1 MAHLPALSVTRVLTA
16 CSTALA
22 LLSGCASDPA
32 YIAPSAIRSHA
43 EHSDLERAATAL
55 RAGKGPEARALLARE
70 LRVRPDDGYLH
81 LLNGLTYQV
90 ESSSPQAL
98 ELAQVG
104 YDAAARFADGYYW
117 SEYCEGD
124 LELAHRRYPA
134 AAERFARAIREDP
147 TRPEAFDGLA
157 TAAYLAGD
165 LEVAWLAS
173 RHALAV
179 APDDP
184 AALRIAVFVAAASG
198 DATLYSEA
206 FDRARAVAATRTR
219 IEQQRPRLE
228 GMRRTAA
235 FAAANAIPGNIGVA
249 QAGNGPAPAS
259 SAQGSTAA
267 AAEGA
272 AAPSVDRTQLMIE
285 VTLLLS
291 QGSQTRNIGINL
303 LDGLSVQ
310 FSGQKTTH
318 RDNSVIPVTTQQTV
332 TSALNLPQITYS
344 LNLFN
349 TRQDY
354 YEVIAR
360 PSLVA
365 SLGQE
370 SQFFIGRTV
379 SVGVSGVNLGTVQPI
394 DVGTSVKVNPIEI
407 TDKGAKF
414 RIDVARSFFTNDIGG
429 NFQQQLTTFKQTVG
443 ATVEVDFGRTLILS
457 GLYEGV
463 NVGSS
468 SKVPLL
474 GDVPILDSLT
484 NSRIHTVN
492 QDAALVLVTPKA
504 TGTIAAAPAEFRGEQ
519 LRQLMEL
526 WDRMIEPRAGLEAI
540 IGTLQHRMQ
549 HFRPLAGDVPLPS
562 PTQQPVMAAL
572 LDDTLRRVE

>member
-1 MAHLPALSVTRVLTA
+1 MALRRHPRVTTGLTA
-16 CSTALA
+16 CSAALA
-22 LLSGCASDPA
+22 LLGGCASDPA
-32 YIAPSAIRSHA
+32 SLGPSASRGHG

-124 LELAHRRYPA
+124 LELAHRRYAA

-173 RHALAV
+173 RRALAV
-179 APDDP
+179 APNDP
-184 AALRIAVFVAAASG
+184 AALRIGVFVAAASG
-198 DATLYSEA
+198 DATLYSAA
-206 FDRARAVAATRTR
+206 FDRARSVAATRR
-219 IEQQRPRLE
+219 SVEQQLPRLE
-228 GMRRTAA
+228 GLRRTAA
-235 FAAANAIPGNIGVA
+235 FAAANTSPANIVLA
-249 QAGNGPAPAS
+249 QAGNGSPAPGPS
-259 SAQGSTAA
+259 SAAGTTA
-267 AAEGA
+267 
-272 AAPSVDRTQLMIE
+272 PTVDRNQLMIE

-365 SLGQE
+365 SVGQE

-443 ATVEVDFGRTLILS
+443 ATVQVDFGRTLILS

-468 SKVPLL
+468 SKVPVL

-504 TGTIAAAPAEFRGEQ
+504 TGSIEAAPAEFRGDQ
-519 LRQLMEL
+519 LRQLLEL
-526 WDRMIEPRAGLEAI
+526 WDRIIEPRAGLDAI
-540 IGTLQHRMQ
+540 IGTLQHKMQ

-562 PTQQPVMAAL
+562 PAQQPVLAAL
-572 LDDTLRRVE
+572 LDDTLRRME

>member
-1 MAHLPALSVTRVLTA
+1 MTLQRPFMATRLLAAGSV
-16 CSTALA
+16 ALA
-22 LLSGCASDPA
+22 LLSACASDPA
-32 YIAPSAIRSHA
+32 HIAPSAFKTRG
-43 EHSDLERAATAL
+43 EHSGLERAAVAL
-55 RAGKGPEARALLARE
+55 RAGKGPEARELLARE
-70 LRVRPDDGYLH
+70 LRARPDDGYLH
-81 LLNGLTYQV
+81 LLNGLTYQL

-117 SEYCEGD
+117 SEYCEGA

-134 AAERFARAIREDP
+134 AAERFTRAVREDP
-147 TRPEAFDGLA
+147 TRPEAFNGLA

-173 RHALAV
+173 RRALTV

-184 AALRIAVFVAAASG
+184 AALRIAIFVAAASG
-198 DATLYSEA
+198 DGTLYTSA
-206 FDRARAVAATRTR
+206 LDRARSVAATRDR

-228 GMRRTAA
+228 ALRRTAA
-235 FAAANAIPGNIGVA
+235 FMTADPI
-249 QAGNGPAPAS
+249 AGAPAGGWPTAPVS
-259 SAQGSTAA
+259 GDGSATQI
-267 AAEGA
+267 
-272 AAPSVDRTQLMIE
+272 VDRNQLMIE

-291 QGSQTRNIGINL
+291 QGSRTQNIGINL
-303 LDGLSVQ
+303 LDGLSLQ
-310 FSGQKTTH
+310 FSGQRATR
-318 RDNSVIPVTTQQTV
+318 RDSTVIPITTQQTL
-332 TSALNLPQITYS
+332 TTALNLPQITYS

-365 SLGQE
+365 SVGQSSE
-370 SQFFIGRTV
+370 FFIGRTV

-414 RIDVARSFFTNDIGG
+414 RIDVQRSFFTNDIGG

-474 GDVPILDSLT
+474 GDVPLMDSVT

-504 TGTIAAAPAEFRGEQ
+504 TGSVATAPPEFRGEQ
-519 LRQLMEL
+519 LRQLMDL
-526 WDRMIEPRAGLEAI
+526 WDRMIEPRAGFEAI
-540 IGTLQHRMQ
+540 IGTLQQKMQ
-549 HFRPLAGDVPLPS
+549 HFRALAGDVPLPS
-562 PTQQPVMAAL
+562 PTQSSVLSAL
-572 LDDTLRRVE
+572 LDDTLRRME